1 MNFEILG
8 QTLISGILTGG
19 LYALIAI
26 GLTMIFGVLKI
37 INFAHGEFLMLG
49 MYLSFFLT
57 SGLGL
62 DPYLAVVFVIPVFFT
77 FGLLIQWGLVNRV
90 MGADPDIQI
99 LLTLGI
105 SMVLQNVAVLAWG
118 PHLRTEQTA
127 YLLKVISVGPWN
139 INSTR
144 LIAFVFSLVLTSSLY
159 LFLKT
164 SFLGKC
170 IRACSDSPRG
180 AQVVGIRVRRLYLI
194 AFGIGAACAAAAGT
208 FIMPFYYVDPHVGMS
223 FVLIAFVV
231 VVLGGMGSFVGAML
245 GGFIVGIA
253 ESFGALFLAASM
265 KQVVPFVIF
274 VLVLFFRPSGLF
286 GK

>member
-1 MNFEILG
+1 MNVEILG

-57 SGLGL
+57 TGIGL
-62 DPYLAVVFVIPVFFT
+62 DPYLAVVIVLPAFFV
-77 FGLLIQWGLVNRV
+77 FGMLIQWGLINRV
-90 MGADPDIQI
+90 MGLDPDIQI

-105 SMVLQNVAVLAWG
+105 SLVLQNFAVLVWG
-118 PHLRTEQTA
+118 PHLRSEQTS
-127 YLLKVISVGPWN
+127 YLLKVVTVGPWN

-144 LIAFVFSLVLTSSLY
+144 LIAFFFSLVLTSALY
-159 LFLKT
+159 FFLKT
-164 SFLGKC
+164 TFIGKS
-170 IRACSDSPRG
+170 IRACSDAPAG
-180 AQVVGIRVRRLYLI
+180 AMVVGINVHRLYLI
-194 AFGIGAACAAAAGT
+194 AFGIGTACAAAAGT
-208 FIMPFYYVDPHVGMS
+208 FIMPFYYVDPHVGLP
-223 FVLIAFVV
+223 FVLVAFVV
-231 VVLGGMGSFVGAML
+231 VVLGGMGSFLGAML

-253 ESFGALFLAASM
+253 ESCGALILPGSM
-265 KQVVPFVIF
+265 KQVVPFIIF
-274 VLVLFFRPSGLF
+274 VLILLFKPTGLF